1 MTEVITEMAQAFRAG
16 KSPKKIVAKNL
27 MSMLMFSKNVM
38 QSMNSKEPYMQ
49 LPHFDS
55 VTVGKI
61 KNKLNNMS
69 ILNYCKLDK
78 EKRLE
83 VVKHVF
89 EGKGDVNYIAD
100 QQEKC
105 IDNLPVV
112 EMKIEA
118 KVEGEDEIVVGDIM
132 SINLTIKYLK
142 NQEGEKHGY
151 VHSKN
156 YPFLRR
162 DNWYLV
168 ITDPTMT
175 TFAAVEKLEIKGAEF
190 TKTFKERI
198 SRPGPIQFLA
208 LLINDSYKGL
218 DQNAMV

>member
-1 MTEVITEMAQAFRAG
+1 
-16 KSPKKIVAKNL
+16 
-27 MSMLMFSKNVM
+27 
-38 QSMNSKEPYMQ
+38 MNSKEPFMQ

-83 VVKHVF
+83 TVKHVF
-89 EGKGDVNYIAD
+89 EGKGDINYIAD

-118 KVEGEDEIVVGDIM
+118 KVEGEEEIVVGDIM
-132 SINLTIKYLK
+132 SINLTVKYLK

-151 VHSKN
+151 VHST
-156 YPFLRR
+156 PAAPVPRLPP
-162 DNWYLV
+162 
-168 ITDPTMT
+168 PTCR
-175 TFAAVEKLEIKGAEF
+175 AAQCIHDVLTPARIP
-190 TKTFKERI
+190 TKHICR
-198 SRPGPIQFLA
+198 
-208 LLINDSYKGL
+208 N
-218 DQNAMV
+218 NAPACASA